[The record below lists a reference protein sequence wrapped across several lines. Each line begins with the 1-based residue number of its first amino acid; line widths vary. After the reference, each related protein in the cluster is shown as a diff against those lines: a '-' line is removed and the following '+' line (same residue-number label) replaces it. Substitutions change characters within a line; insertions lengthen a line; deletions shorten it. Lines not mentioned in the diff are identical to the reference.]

1 MQNSGN
7 PCLNSESLNNDLLIF
22 DSIFSGNQAEIH
34 CSCLKFYG
42 QNLLLFNSSFINNRG
57 VILQFFDKSDF
68 LIFNEGGS
76 LNLGAENM
84 KLDKI
89 LIYNSSA
96 LKGAGVIFHNKFSKD
111 RQNATILE
119 VFIKNND
126 GVQTAGIHFDGSL
139 TLGNYYFYNCS
150 IKNNKVSFYAV
161 IATFYF
167 SNINITFDSCDI
179 SNNSGS
185 TAGAGV
191 AFCHYGG
198 FWVLNKTTF
207 FGNKLIGKNV
217 FVGGGAI
224 LAFGVIQSTIVY
236 IYDCEFIGNIADGR
250 GGAIQNIY
258 GQIYVKDSVFM
269 ENEAVF
275 GGTVS
280 ISFHCPD
287 GYRNVFVKGGGR
299 FSEKG
304 GCFYFSDEFQGR

>member
-1 MQNSGN
+1 M
-7 PCLNSESLNNDLLIF
+7 
-22 DSIFSGNQAEIH
+22 
-34 CSCLKFYG
+34 
-42 QNLLLFNSSFINNRG
+42 
-57 VILQFFDKSDF
+57 
-68 LIFNEGGS
+68 
-76 LNLGAENM
+76 
-84 KLDKI
+84 
-89 LIYNSSA
+89 
-96 LKGAGVIFHNKFSKD
+96 
-111 RQNATILE
+111 
-119 VFIKNND
+119 
-126 GVQTAGIHFDGSL
+126 
-139 TLGNYYFYNCS
+139 
-150 IKNNKVSFYAV
+150 